1 MPSCRYI
8 EENGLAAI
16 LATKR
21 LAGAASG
28 VNLRECVTGTP
39 LPNVNKA
46 AYSGFETQRRCPKR
60 VSMALQNGFLSPPNF
75 FFIKKRSFRIF

>member
-1 MPSCRYI
+1 MPSCRYV
-8 EENGLAAI
+8 EDNGLAAM
-16 LATKR
+16 R

-46 AYSGFETQRRCPKR
+46 GHSGFETQRRCPKR
-60 VSMALQNGFLSPPNF
+60 VSVALQNGFLSPKNF
-75 FFIKKRSFRIF
+75 I